1 MSGAQLSGSSLAKE
15 RALEAREKAAPY
27 VAEARERATP
37 YVEGAR
43 EKATPVVDSAK
54 TKFTTEVLP
63 VVTAAVAAASE
74 ATEEMREEAR
84 KRGTATA
91 AALKGELEAPTEK
104 KSHKLR
110 NFLILLG
117 LGGLAAF
124 VAKRMSDREAS
135 TAWQS
140 SYTPSGSG
148 SSTGTTPS
156 YSAPGV
162 ATPAARAKAGMW
174 IA

>member
-1 MSGAQLSGSSLAKE
+1 
-15 RALEAREKAAPY
+15 
-27 VAEARERATP
+27 
-37 YVEGAR
+37 
-43 EKATPVVDSAK
+43 
-54 TKFTTEVLP
+54 
-63 VVTAAVAAASE
+63 
-74 ATEEMREEAR
+74 MREEAR

-162 ATPAARAKAGMW
+162 ATPDAGGPALDDTPMGTAAAAAAAKAHDEGAAGPDEAAADAAEEPHPATTPDNPVEE
-174 IA
+174 IKVDEDKS